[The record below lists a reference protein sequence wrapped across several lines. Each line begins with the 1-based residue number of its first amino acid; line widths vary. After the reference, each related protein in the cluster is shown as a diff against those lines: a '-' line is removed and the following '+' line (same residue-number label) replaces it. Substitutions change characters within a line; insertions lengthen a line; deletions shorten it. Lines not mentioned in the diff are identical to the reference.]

1 MGSTELLLI
10 GLVALIVVGP
20 KELPGMFRM
29 MGQATS
35 KVKKMAREFSRAM
48 EDAAE
53 DSGVGDITSSLRN
66 IANPKKMGL
75 DALKTATDFSSYNP
89 GSETEK
95 LAKDRSK
102 EREKNKLAVE
112 KRRQEKAVKNTDVD
126 SVDNELEVVVKAT
139 NKDKNIRASKL
150 KPKVKIAKKKPSKK
164 STKKKDT
171 IL

>member
-48 EDAAE
+48 EDAA
-53 DSGVGDITSSLRN
+53 DITSSLRD

-75 DALKTATDFSSYNP
+75 DALKTASEFNSYKP

-95 LAKDRSK
+95 LANDRSK
-102 EREKNKLAVE
+102 KIEKNKLAVE
-112 KRRQEKAVKNTDVD
+112 KRRQEKAVKNSDID
-126 SVDNELEVVVKAT
+126 SADNKSEEMAIAT
-139 NKDKNIRASKL
+139 DKNIKAVKL
-150 KPKVKIAKKKPSKK
+150 KPKVKAAIKKPRKK
-164 STKKKDT
+164 SINKKDT
-171 IL
+171 II

>member
-53 DSGVGDITSSLRN
+53 DSGVGDITSSLRD

-75 DALKTATDFSSYNP
+75 DALKTASEFNSYKP

-95 LAKDRSK
+95 LANDRSK
-102 EREKNKLAVE
+102 KIEKNKLAVE
-112 KRRQEKAVKNTDVD
+112 KRRQEKAVKNSDID
-126 SVDNELEVVVKAT
+126 SADNKSEEMAVAT
-139 NKDKNIRASKL
+139 DKNIKAVKL
-150 KPKVKIAKKKPSKK
+150 KPKVKAAIKKPRKK

-171 IL
+171 II

>member
-53 DSGVGDITSSLRN
+53 DSGVGDITSSLRD

-75 DALKTATDFSSYNP
+75 DALKTASEFNSYKP

-95 LAKDRSK
+95 LANDRSK
-102 EREKNKLAVE
+102 KIEKNKLAVE
-112 KRRQEKAVKNTDVD
+112 KRRQEKAVKNLDID
-126 SVDNELEVVVKAT
+126 SADNKSEEMAIAT
-139 NKDKNIRASKL
+139 DKNIKAVKI
-150 KPKVKIAKKKPSKK
+150 KPKVKAAIKKPRKK
-164 STKKKDT
+164 STNKKDT
-171 IL
+171 II

>member
-53 DSGVGDITSSLRN
+53 DSGVGDITSSLRD

-75 DALKTATDFSSYNP
+75 DALKTASEFNSYKP

-95 LAKDRSK
+95 LANDRSK
-102 EREKNKLAVE
+102 KIEKNKLAVE
-112 KRRQEKAVKNTDVD
+112 KRRQEKAVKNLDID
-126 SVDNELEVVVKAT
+126 SAENKSEEMAIAT
-139 NKDKNIRASKL
+139 DKNIKAVKL
-150 KPKVKIAKKKPSKK
+150 KPKVKAAIKKPRKK
-164 STKKKDT
+164 STNKKDT
-171 IL
+171 II

>member
-53 DSGVGDITSSLRN
+53 DSGVGDITSSLRD

-75 DALKTATDFSSYNP
+75 DALKTASDFNSYKP

-95 LAKDRSK
+95 LANDRSK
-102 EREKNKLAVE
+102 EIEKNKLAVE
-112 KRRQEKAVKNTDVD
+112 KRRQEKA
-126 SVDNELEVVVKAT
+126 DNKSDETAIVI
-139 NKDKNIRASKL
+139 DKNIKAVKS
-150 KPKVKIAKKKPSKK
+150 KPKVKATIKKPRKK
-164 STKKKDT
+164 SIKKKDT
-171 IL
+171 VI

>member
-75 DALKTATDFSSYNP
+75 DALKTASEFNSYKP

-126 SVDNELEVVVKAT
+126 SVDNEFEVVVKAT
-139 NKDKNIRASKL
+139 NKDKNIKAPKL

>member
-1 MGSTELLLI
+1 
-10 GLVALIVVGP
+10 
-20 KELPGMFRM
+20 M

-126 SVDNELEVVVKAT
+126 SVDNEFEVVVKAT
-139 NKDKNIRASKL
+139 NKDKNIRAPKL

>member
-75 DALKTATDFSSYNP
+75 DALKTASEFNSYKP

-95 LAKDRSK
+95 LANDRSK
-102 EREKNKLAVE
+102 KIEKNKLAVE
-112 KRRQEKAVKNTDVD
+112 KRRQEKAVKNLDID
-126 SVDNELEVVVKAT
+126 SADNKSEEMAIAT
-139 NKDKNIRASKL
+139 DKNIKAVKL

>member
-53 DSGVGDITSSLRN
+53 DSGVGDITSSLRD

-75 DALKTATDFSSYNP
+75 DALKTASDFNSYKP

-95 LAKDRSK
+95 LANDRSK
-102 EREKNKLAVE
+102 EIEKNKLAVE
-112 KRRQEKAVKNTDVD
+112 KRRQEKAVKNSDVD
-126 SVDNELEVVVKAT
+126 LADNKSDETAIVI
-139 NKDKNIRASKL
+139 DKNIKAVKS
-150 KPKVKIAKKKPSKK
+150 KPKVKATIKKPRKK
-164 STKKKDT
+164 SIKKKDT
-171 IL
+171 VI

>member
-102 EREKNKLAVE
+102 KREKNKLAVE

-126 SVDNELEVVVKAT
+126 SADNKSEEMAIAT
-139 NKDKNIRASKL
+139 DKNIKAVKL
-150 KPKVKIAKKKPSKK
+150 KPKVKQ
-164 STKKKDT
+164 
-171 IL
+171 L

>member
-53 DSGVGDITSSLRN
+53 DSGVGDITSSLRD

-75 DALKTATDFSSYNP
+75 DALKTASEFNSYKP

-95 LAKDRSK
+95 LANDRSK
-102 EREKNKLAVE
+102 KIEKNKLAVE
-112 KRRQEKAVKNTDVD
+112 KRRQEKAVKNLDID
-126 SVDNELEVVVKAT
+126 SADNKSEKMAIAT
-139 NKDKNIRASKL
+139 DKNIKAVKL
-150 KPKVKIAKKKPSKK
+150 KPKVKAAIKKPRKK
-164 STKKKDT
+164 SINKKDT
-171 IL
+171 II

>member
-48 EDAAE
+48 EEAAE
-53 DSGVGDITSSLRN
+53 DSGVGDITSSLRD

-75 DALKTATDFSSYNP
+75 DALKTASEFNSYKP

-95 LAKDRSK
+95 LANDRSK
-102 EREKNKLAVE
+102 EMEKNKLAVE
-112 KRRQEKAVKNTDVD
+112 KRRQEKAVKNSDID
-126 SVDNELEVVVKAT
+126 SADNKSEEMAVAT
-139 NKDKNIRASKL
+139 DKNIKAVKL
-150 KPKVKIAKKKPSKK
+150 KPKVLAI
-164 STKKKDT
+164 
-171 IL
+171 

>member
-53 DSGVGDITSSLRN
+53 DSGVGDITSSLRD

-75 DALKTATDFSSYNP
+75 DALKTASDFNSYKP

-95 LAKDRSK
+95 LANDRSK
-102 EREKNKLAVE
+102 EIEKNKLAVE
-112 KRRQEKAVKNTDVD
+112 KRRQEKA
-126 SVDNELEVVVKAT
+126 DNKSDETAIVI
-139 NKDKNIRASKL
+139 DKNIKAVKS
-150 KPKVKIAKKKPSKK
+150 KPKVKAAIKKPRKK
-164 STKKKDT
+164 SIKKKDT
-171 IL
+171 VI

>member
-1 MGSTELLLI
+1 
-10 GLVALIVVGP
+10 
-20 KELPGMFRM
+20 
-29 MGQATS
+29 
-35 KVKKMAREFSRAM
+35 
-48 EDAAE
+48 
-53 DSGVGDITSSLRN
+53 N

-102 EREKNKLAVE
+102 EREKNKFAVE
-112 KRRQEKAVKNTDVD
+112 KRRQEKAVKNSDVD
-126 SVDNELEVVVKAT
+126 SVDNEFEEVVKAT
-139 NKDKNIRASKL
+139 DKDKNIRAAKL